1 MDLQK
6 ALTTRRSVR
15 RFKDKPVPMALV
27 SKLVEAATYAPTNC
41 NQQLWKFVAVTDSAL
56 KDRLVKEA
64 FSSTIV
70 RRAPVVLVAC
80 YDGWS
85 YKEAIQGASFAAQN
99 VLLEATALGL
109 GVLSMNSF
117 GNEDVIKRMLGIPD
131 SYVINCFI
139 LVGYPDEVYKTAP
152 VVSRRPV
159 DEVLSMNKF
168 ELLHATHRSYDSRK
182 WTVPDLVD
190 FQKYYCRKTFLGK
203 RMDIMDDLERELVKR
218 TLVDLRDKSVLDLFS
233 YDGAYLDLFPDAKL
247 TSVNLDPETERY
259 VVAAA
264 NDARIKGISYR
275 QYDSMAGLY
284 DAATMLFKAERLP
297 PQLRKDSF
305 ALAYERLRPGGG
317 LTVVSRVPNLF
328 FMMFYRLIIGLF
340 GDDVRRTGIY
350 AFWGPY
356 RPVRASVLARE
367 LRNAGFTTQ
376 SSRKHFIIP
385 AFFNQALQMFIQFRK
400 SGGSS
405 YLHRDK
411 HVNILTRILGWL
423 IGLQGFRALPFG
435 SVVVIRARKP

>member
-1 MDLQK
+1 MDLK
-6 ALTTRRSVR
+6 TAITTRRSVR
-15 RFKDKPVPMALV
+15 RFKDKPVSMDLIR
-27 SKLVEAATYAPTNC
+27 KLVESATYAPTNC
-41 NQQLWKFVAVTDSAL
+41 NQQLWKFVAVTDPGL
-56 KDRLVKEA
+56 KERLVKEA

-99 VLLEATALGL
+99 LLLEATALGL

-117 GNEDVIKRMLGIPD
+117 GNEEVIKRMLDIPD
-131 SYVINCFI
+131 GYVINCFI
-139 LVGYPDEVYKTAP
+139 LVGYPDEVYKTTP

-159 DEVLSMNKF
+159 DEVLSINKF
-168 ELLHATHRSYDSRK
+168 GMRHATHRSYDSRR

-190 FQKYYCRKTFLGK
+190 FQRYYCRKTFLGK
-203 RMDIMDDLERELVKR
+203 RMDVMDDLERELVKR
-218 TLVDLRDKSVLDLFS
+218 VLQDLQGKAVLDLFS
-233 YDGAYLDLFPDAKL
+233 YDGAYLDLFPKAEL

-259 VVAAA
+259 VAAA
-264 NDARIKGISYR
+264 AKDASIKGIEFE
-275 QYDSMAGLY
+275 QYDGIAGSY
-284 DAATMLFKAERLP
+284 DAATMMLKAERLP
-297 PQLRKDSF
+297 PELRKGSF
-305 ALAYERLRPGGG
+305 SLAHEHLKQGG
-317 LTVVSRVPNLF
+317 TFVIVSRVPNLF
-328 FMMFYRLIIGLF
+328 FTLFYRLIIGMF

-356 RPVRASVLARE
+356 RPVRAAMLRRE
-367 LRNAGFTTQ
+367 LRSAGFIIQ

-411 HVNILTRILGWL
+411 HVNILTRILEGI
-423 IGLQGFRALPFG
+423 IGLQGLRALPFG
-435 SVVVIRARKP
+435 SVVVLRARKP